1 MLTFIEDFA
10 LKKFRIWRK
19 LYSVRYEY
27 NRLWN
32 TVLIRHHWFFAWN
45 FWQHWKVEKKFMP
58 FILLKFQEYIVHTY
72 FFLYTYIKEVRTLL
86 FLIMYETFVVW
97 NNNYVIEAWTLF
109 TKRIFLL
116 PKNAIIVQSVQ
127 SSSFFQV
134 LPV

>member
-1 MLTFIEDFA
+1 MLTFIEDLA

-19 LYSVRYEY
+19 SYSVKYEY
-27 NRLWN
+27 NRLW
-32 TVLIRHHWFFAWN
+32 RHSSHIDFLCEIFVNIGRLKKNSWHSFYLN
-45 FWQHWKVEKKFMP
+45 FKRIHST
-58 FILLKFQEYIVHTY
+58 YI

-97 NNNYVIEAWTLF
+97 NNNYEIEAWTLF

-134 LPV
+134 LPA